1 MIVRNPNS
9 ARGRHPH
16 PDYRFRSSLV
26 CGRRGMVIA
35 IAKRT
40 GDLIV
45 TPTGDGVML
54 VGTDGQL
61 GKLEGKDAWQICP
74 RQWKVKSRGV

>member
-1 MIVRNPNS
+1 MIVRDPNS
-9 ARGRHPH
+9 VRVRRPH
-16 PDYRFRSSLV
+16 PDYRFRYSLV

-35 IAKRT
+35 IDKRT

-45 TPTGDGVML
+45 TPTGDAVML
-54 VGTDGQL
+54 VGPDGQI

-74 RQWKVKSRGV
+74 RQWKVKSRDV